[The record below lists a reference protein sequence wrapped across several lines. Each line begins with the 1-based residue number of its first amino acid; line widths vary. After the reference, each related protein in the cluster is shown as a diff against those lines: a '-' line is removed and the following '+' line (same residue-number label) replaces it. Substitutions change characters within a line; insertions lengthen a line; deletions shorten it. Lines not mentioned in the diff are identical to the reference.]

1 MTMNDRRQL
10 YSLDV
15 MGNLLPAI
23 LCALLV
29 GCASY
34 KRALMPAPNLYTGTG
49 APVLFE
55 DLPDG
60 LKSTNADLFYVT
72 DREPEIDEENKLTY
86 GYGRS
91 RSAAF
96 GSAIVAFKPDMAWE
110 DLERVSVERDRSTRL
125 SLEMMSIEELGRFE
139 DTPGPIVVVNGKAQR
154 SPAYLESNQKAVLG
168 FRNEL
173 KRRLA
178 LSPRNEII
186 MFVHGYN
193 NDFNDAAFTL
203 AELWHYMGRQFV
215 PLLYTWPAG
224 RGGPSGYIY
233 DRESGEFTVHHLK
246 NLISELSDIP
256 EVETFHL
263 IAHSRGTDVMTSAFR
278 ELTLV
283 GRASQAEVP
292 DEFRGSHIVL
302 AAPDLDMDV
311 VSQRIVAEDLGRETR
326 NITIYTSQSDKA
338 IGLAEKFFKSV
349 SRLGT
354 LGTDELTETV
364 LSSVRNVDGISF
376 IDLQETTSLKATH
389 SYFHS
394 DPAASSDL
402 ILTIRYDREPGAENG
417 RPLKPVTTGF
427 WQIEPG
433 YPHVNNVDK

>member
-1 MTMNDRRQL
+1 M
-10 YSLDV
+10 
-15 MGNLLPAI
+15 I
-23 LCALLV
+23 LCTLLV
-29 GCASY
+29 GCAMHE
-34 KRALMPAPNLYTGTG
+34 RALMPVPNLYTGTE

-55 DLPDG
+55 KLP
-60 LKSTNADLFYVT
+60 ADLKTSDADLLFVT
-72 DREPEIDEENKLTY
+72 DREPETDDDNNLIY

-96 GSAIVAFKPDMAWE
+96 GSAIVVFRPDMAWE
-110 DLERVSVERDRSTRL
+110 DLERVSIERDRSTGL
-125 SLEMMSIEELGRFE
+125 TLEMKSVKELGRFE
-139 DTPGPIVVVNGKAQR
+139 DTPGPVVDINGESQLA
-154 SPAYLESNQKAVLG
+154 PEYLESNQKVVLA

-178 LSPRNEII
+178 LSPRKEII